1 MKKIKKKI
9 IAVGVAS
16 VALIVLAADYGR
28 FLCNNCSSMP
38 PSQEDIVFFVRTVV
52 NYEVKAW
59 MKGDSFALC
68 NGSVCQ
74 QLINETADAK
84 IFAYGLPYPDPRTG
98 YKREGGIIAG
108 GGGNFY
114 PGEPFYGGV
123 EPGSGDGNGTVI
135 VGSIGR
141 DCTVFNS
148 WEYAHWC

>member
-9 IAVGVAS
+9 IAAS
-16 VALIVLAADYGR
+16 LVSLALIVVAADYGR

-59 MKGDSFALC
+59 VKGDSFALC

-84 IFAYGLPYPDPRTG
+84 IFAYGIPYPDPRAG
-98 YKREGGIIAG
+98 YKREGSIIAG

-114 PGEPFYGGV
+114 PGESVYFGGG
-123 EPGSGDGNGTVI
+123 PSLGDGNGTVI
-135 VGSIGR
+135 VGAIGR
-141 DCTVFNS
+141 ECTIFNS